1 MVKKILLVLFV
12 LAFVPGSASA
22 SSKNFFSQ
30 LLNAYQT
37 YQEVNMLLWLT
48 GDVNAEK
55 RLGKELRFW
64 QGLTTQPEKDKTINA
79 YVKGIFDKVAPNF
92 KNHGMRFTIHVLRD
106 NTANAFVIPGGHV
119 YVYTGMLD
127 MVTSDD
133 ELAAVISHELAH
145 AQMRHSLKNFRL
157 STAMV
162 EILKRAVKN
171 PKDRESW
178 GAVLG
183 YLTMMKFSRTQ
194 EDEADDIG
202 QAKMLAAGYNP
213 SAQVTLWEKFLKKY
227 GDTKG
232 IAQYL
237 SSHPPSA
244 QRVQN
249 AKTNL
254 SKMNLPYSETFT
266 NTRPQALVAKAE
278 AAKTAKTAA
287 AKPSPVNLIKNPDFE
302 DAVPSNGKIAGWTVE
317 KGNFRV
323 SQAQAKL
330 GGRSLENYP
339 LDRFTIPKIYS
350 EYISVNEKSDLMFKT
365 WCKSLDG
372 KQKAAIGI
380 EFYDK
385 DHKLRDRLWV
395 KEFGQVA
402 SEWKSYEIQL
412 KNSNKKILLKNH
424 YAYLRIFFQ
433 AGPGAKGSVW
443 FDNVELIAR

>member
-55 RLGKELRFW
+55 RLGKELQFW
-64 QGLTTQPEKDKTINA
+64 QGLTSKPEKDKAINA
-79 YVKGIFDKVAPNF
+79 YVKGIFDKITPNF
-92 KNHGMRFTIHVLRD
+92 KNHGMKFTIQVLRD

-119 YVYTGMLD
+119 YIYTGMLD

-202 QAKMLAAGYNP
+202 QTKMLAAGYNP

-232 IAQYL
+232 LEQYL
-237 SSHPPSA
+237 SSHPPSS
-244 QRVQN
+244 QRIQN

-254 SKMNLPYSETFT
+254 TKMNTPYSETFT
-266 NTRPQALVAKAE
+266 NTKPQVLVEKAEKAE
-278 AAKTAKTAA
+278 AQKAAKKAA
-287 AKPSPVNLIKNPDFE
+287 ANLIKNPDFE
-302 DAVPSNGKIAGWTVE
+302 DAVPGKGKIAGWSIE
-317 KGNFRV
+317 KGNFRL
-323 SQAQAKL
+323 SQTQVKS
-330 GGRSLENYP
+330 GKQSLENYP

-350 EYISVNEKSDLMFKT
+350 EYIAVNEKSDLMFKA
-365 WCKSLDG
+365 WCKSSDG

-395 KEFGQVA
+395 KEFNLVS

>member
-1 MVKKILLVLFV
+1 MLKKILLVLLI
-12 LAFVPGSASA
+12 LAFVTASASA

-55 RLGKELRFW
+55 RLGKELQFW
-64 QGLTTQPEKDKTINA
+64 QGLTSKPEKDKAINA
-79 YVKGIFDKVAPNF
+79 YVKGIFDKITPNF
-92 KNHGMRFTIHVLRD
+92 KNHGMKFTIQVLRD

-119 YVYTGMLD
+119 YIYTGMLD

-178 GAVLG
+178 GTVLS
-183 YLTMMKFSRTQ
+183 YLTLMKFSRTQ

-244 QRVQN
+244 QRIQN

-254 SKMNLPYSETFT
+254 TKMNTPYSETFT
-266 NTRPQALVAKAE
+266 NTKPQVLVEKAEKAE
-278 AAKTAKTAA
+278 AQKAAKKAA
-287 AKPSPVNLIKNPDFE
+287 ANLIKNPDFE
-302 DAVPSNGKIAGWTVE
+302 DAVPGKGKIAGWSIE
-317 KGNFRV
+317 KGNFRL
-323 SQAQAKL
+323 SQTQAKS
-330 GGRSLENYP
+330 GKQSLENYP

-350 EYISVNEKSDLMFKT
+350 EYIAVNEKSDLMFKA
-365 WCKSLDG
+365 WCKSSDG

-395 KEFGQVA
+395 KEFNLVS

>member
-1 MVKKILLVLFV
+1 MLKKILLVLLI
-12 LAFVPGSASA
+12 LAFVTASASA

-55 RLGKELRFW
+55 RLGKELQFW
-64 QGLTTQPEKDKTINA
+64 QGLTSKPEKDKAINA
-79 YVKGIFDKVAPNF
+79 YVKGIFDKITPNF
-92 KNHGMRFTIHVLRD
+92 KNHGMKFTIQVLRD

-119 YVYTGMLD
+119 YIYTGMLD

-244 QRVQN
+244 QRIQN

-254 SKMNLPYSETFT
+254 TKMNTPYSETFT
-266 NTRPQALVAKAE
+266 NTKPQVLVEKAEKAE
-278 AAKTAKTAA
+278 AQKAAKKAA
-287 AKPSPVNLIKNPDFE
+287 ANLIKNPDFE
-302 DAVPSNGKIAGWTVE
+302 DAVPGKGKIAGWSIE
-317 KGNFRV
+317 KGNFRL
-323 SQAQAKL
+323 SQTQAKS
-330 GGRSLENYP
+330 GKQSLENYP

-350 EYISVNEKSDLMFKT
+350 EYIAVNEKSDLMFKA
-365 WCKSLDG
+365 WCKSSDG

-395 KEFGQVA
+395 KEFNLVS

>member
-1 MVKKILLVLFV
+1 MLKKLLLVLLI
-12 LAFVPGSASA
+12 LAFVTASASA

-55 RLGKELRFW
+55 RLGKELQFW
-64 QGLTTQPEKDKTINA
+64 QGLTSKPEKDKAINA
-79 YVKGIFDKVAPNF
+79 YVKGIFDKITPNF
-92 KNHGMRFTIHVLRD
+92 KNHGMKFTIQVLRD

-178 GAVLG
+178 GTVLS
-183 YLTMMKFSRTQ
+183 YLTLMKFSRTQ

-202 QAKMLAAGYNP
+202 QAKMLASGYNP
-213 SAQVTLWEKFLKKY
+213 SAQVTLWEKFLKRY

-232 IAQYL
+232 LEQYL
-237 SSHPPSA
+237 SSHPPSS
-244 QRVQN
+244 QRIQN

-254 SKMNLPYSETFT
+254 TKMNTPYSETFT
-266 NTRPQALVAKAE
+266 NTKPQVLVEKAEKAE
-278 AAKTAKTAA
+278 AQKIAKKAA
-287 AKPSPVNLIKNPDFE
+287 ANLIKNPDFE
-302 DAVPSNGKIAGWTVE
+302 DAVPGKGKIAGWSIE
-317 KGNFRV
+317 KGNFRL
-323 SQAQAKL
+323 SQTQVKS
-330 GGRSLENYP
+330 GKQSLENYP

-350 EYISVNEKSDLMFKT
+350 EYIAVNEKSDLMFKA
-365 WCKSLDG
+365 WCKSSDG

-395 KEFGQVA
+395 KEFNLVS

-412 KNSNKKILLKNH
+412 KNTNKKILLKNH

>member
-1 MVKKILLVLFV
+1 MLKKILLVLLI
-12 LAFVPGSASA
+12 LAFVTASASA

-55 RLGKELRFW
+55 RLGKELQFW
-64 QGLTTQPEKDKTINA
+64 QGLTSKPEKDKAINA
-79 YVKGIFDKVAPNF
+79 YVKGIFDKITPNF
-92 KNHGMRFTIHVLRD
+92 KNHGMKFTIQVLRD

-119 YVYTGMLD
+119 YIYTGMLD

-178 GAVLG
+178 GTVLS
-183 YLTMMKFSRTQ
+183 YLTLMKFSRTQ

-202 QAKMLAAGYNP
+202 QTKMLAAGYNP

-244 QRVQN
+244 QRIQN

-254 SKMNLPYSETFT
+254 TKMNTPYSETFT
-266 NTRPQALVAKAE
+266 NTKPQVLVEKAEKAE
-278 AAKTAKTAA
+278 AQKAAKKAA
-287 AKPSPVNLIKNPDFE
+287 ANLIKNPDFE
-302 DAVPSNGKIAGWTVE
+302 DAVPGKGKIAGWSIE
-317 KGNFRV
+317 KGNFRL
-323 SQAQAKL
+323 SQTQAKS
-330 GGRSLENYP
+330 GKQSLENYP

-350 EYISVNEKSDLMFKT
+350 EYIAVNEKSDLMFKA
-365 WCKSLDG
+365 WCKSSDG

-395 KEFGQVA
+395 KEFNLVS